1 MVIGGFP
8 SGTRSIAEHSRRG
21 WRDRQAAEGDNIDAV
36 IALAMALDRHANQ
49 PAPADDTTWLGA
61 IPDDPG

>member
-1 MVIGGFP
+1 LEASPPGRARSPNTREGAGGIDKP
-8 SGTRSIAEHSRRG
+8 RKEI
-21 WRDRQAAEGDNIDAV
+21 NIDAV